1 MTWLEWLAATPPA
14 MLLQRSGTAYL
25 LVNAAHIAFLGTLAG
40 AIVALDLRLL
50 GMGRQVPLASAG
62 PFLSR
67 IAATGLGLAVLTGAW
82 LFTTQPDTYLD
93 NAAFLAKLGLVGA
106 AVLNALCLHARPAWQ
121 AVLRPGATVPASLR
135 LQAAVSLL
143 LWLSVIV
150 AGRWIGFL

>member
-25 LVNAAHIAFLGTLAG
+25 LVNATHIASLGVLVG

-50 GMGRQVPLASAG
+50 GVGRVVPLASAG
-62 PFLSR
+62 PYLSR
-67 IAATGLGLAVLTGAW
+67 IAAVGLGLAVLTGAW

-93 NAAFLAKLGLVGA
+93 NAAFLTKLALVA
-106 AVLNALCLHARPAWQ
+106 AGVLNALCLHTRPAWRQ
-121 AVLRPGATVPASLR
+121 VMQSDAVAPVSMR
-135 LQAAVSLL
+135 LQAAGSLL
-143 LWLSVIV
+143 LWFSAIV